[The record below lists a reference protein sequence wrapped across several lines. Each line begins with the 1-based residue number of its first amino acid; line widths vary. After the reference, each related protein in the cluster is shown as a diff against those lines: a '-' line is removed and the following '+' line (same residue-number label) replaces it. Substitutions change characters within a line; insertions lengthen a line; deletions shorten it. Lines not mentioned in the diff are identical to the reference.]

1 VTFLLNIT
9 SIKNKKV
16 CPYELLFGCKP
27 MLPTNLRYFGEIG
40 IVTSNANIQRRLKNR
55 EKPWMFVGYPV
66 NQANG
71 V

>member
-1 VTFLLNIT
+1 
-9 SIKNKKV
+9 
-16 CPYELLFGCKP
+16 